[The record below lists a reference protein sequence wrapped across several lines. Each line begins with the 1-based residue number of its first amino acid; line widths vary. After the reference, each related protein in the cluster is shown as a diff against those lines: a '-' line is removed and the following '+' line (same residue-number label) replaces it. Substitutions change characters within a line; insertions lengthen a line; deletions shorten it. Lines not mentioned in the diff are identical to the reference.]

1 MEPEDVFRDANGRI
15 ADKAD
20 QLHWRD
26 PVPFLCECSDRHCF
40 APLLLPLEEYQS
52 LRAHPEQYLM
62 KPGHELTGGLI
73 IEQDDRVAVVEK
85 LYAEHEN

>member
-1 MEPEDVFRDANGRI
+1 MEPEDVFRDANGCI

-40 APLLLPLEEYQS
+40 ARLVLTLEEYES
-52 LRAHPEQYLM
+52 LRAHAEQYLM
-62 KPGHELTGGLI
+62 KPGHELSGGVI

-85 LYAEHEN
+85 LYAEHGN